1 MKYILTEE
9 ELQIPEGVDVDF
21 KAREITVKGKRG
33 TLKRSFKHVPFSIQ
47 KVADEKTKIR
57 KLKLQIWMSKR
68 KQKTCVTSV
77 TSQIRNMMNGVTKG
91 YRYKMRFAYAHF
103 PINSLISNGGK
114 TIEIKNFLGEKI
126 IRKINMLEGV
136 KISRKEEIKDELII
150 EGNDLNNVSLSC
162 GQIHQSCLVKDKD
175 IRKFLDGCYV
185 FERGFQEE

>member
-33 TLKRSFKHVPFSIQ
+33 TLKRAFKHVPFSIQ
-47 KVADEKTKIR
+47 KVTDEKSKIR

-103 PINSLISNGGK
+103 PINYLISNNGR

-136 KISRKEEIKDELII
+136 KITRKEEIKDELII